1 MLLVTMDI
9 VITMS
14 KWLIATALWLSPFAA
29 SSVIADCGFDDFPV
43 MPEMKVSALMDDAQY
58 NNRPLGVRSFSAE
71 VSADSVLSFYQRRW
85 RDRSVQSA
93 FGPWQQVGTMEDDCF
108 FTVQYGSAGD
118 NSFGR
123 LLISK
128 VPEAEGDAPLGV
140 GVTKPADALVVSD
153 MLTDDGPKKGRV
165 TIITSD
171 QSVSELASFYRT
183 EMAMDNWSLEQNFSQ
198 QGGTVLVF
206 RKGVDENNIV
216 IMPAGD
222 ATQILINEVEIN

>member
-1 MLLVTMDI
+1 M
-9 VITMS
+9 
-14 KWLIATALWLSPFAA
+14 
-29 SSVIADCGFDDFPV
+29 
-43 MPEMKVSALMDDAQY
+43 
-58 NNRPLGVRSFSAE
+58 
-71 VSADSVLSFYQRRW
+71 
-85 RDRSVQSA
+85 
-93 FGPWQQVGTMEDDCF
+93 
-108 FTVQYGSAGD
+108 
-118 NSFGR
+118 
-123 LLISK
+123 LISK